1 MVVAL
6 GPGRFYGSG
15 LPRPRFY
22 SDVKLGGAR
31 VDPPRPVMD
40 PLLSWAHEA
49 HWSMGGLSFV
59 RRRLQGRIEGS
70 VSKLRR
76 RLQRRSSPRK
86 APQKSLP
93 VLDSDYDDS
102 SDSQE
107 EVGGEVVKDVTF
119 DDDDE
124 EESDADKRRG
134 RRKRKLGDEFD
145 RIAGAQV
152 AGGIGR
158 RTRSRRAE
166 VEIGETS
173 LVPPPS
179 PTYTVSEKGKRK
191 QKKVDAG
198 VVRRTSLRKKH
209 L

>member
-22 SDVKLGGAR
+22 GEAKLGGAR

-59 RRRLQGRIEGS
+59 RHRLQGRIEGS

-86 APQKSLP
+86 APKNPSLSLIP
-93 VLDSDYDDS
+93 TTMTPIH
-102 SDSQE
+102 
-107 EVGGEVVKDVTF
+107 K
-119 DDDDE
+119 
-124 EESDADKRRG
+124 KK
-134 RRKRKLGDEFD
+134 RKRKLGDEFD

-173 LVPPPS
+173 SAPPPS

-198 VVRRTSLRKKH
+198 VVRRTSPRKKH